1 MARARNRALRLAVVA
16 LSLLIGIAPAPPALA
31 QQAAPKPAP
40 ASTAGNSAEYA
51 RTIAAAMRAFN
62 LHHWDDALALFEQA
76 HGQKPNART
85 LRGMGQCQYELHH
98 YAAAASYLTQALIDS
113 RSPLPPDQ
121 RNATA
126 DLLARA
132 SAAVGNVELQITP
145 RDAELFIDGAR
156 VELPESSTLQL
167 DPGHHELSAKA
178 PGYELLIVQV
188 EVASG
193 SNSVTLA
200 LPASRRPVAMAAPKL
215 IAPPPTASP
224 AEAPRERR
232 PIKVGLAVTGALIG
246 VGGLVAAGATGLIAL
261 KKSDQLHD
269 ACPSNACPSEKRT
282 ELDDARKL
290 ALVSNVMWG
299 VGALGV
305 GVFLIGVLLPKKS
318 KQDDSATTV
327 QVGLGSVSLRGSF

>member
-1 MARARNRALRLAVVA
+1 MRHERSPTLSALTALA
-16 LSLLIGIAPAPPALA
+16 LLLGIATASLASA
-31 QQAAPKPAP
+31 QQAAPKPAA
-40 ASTAGNSAEYA
+40 ASSAEYA
-51 RTIAAAMRAFN
+51 RTMAAAQRAFN

-76 HGQKPNART
+76 HTQKPNART

-98 YAAAASYLTQALIDS
+98 YAAAASFLTQALIDS
-113 RSPLPPDQ
+113 RNPLPPEQ

-132 SAAVGNVELQITP
+132 SASVGNVELQITP
-145 RDAELFIDGAR
+145 RDAELYVDGAR
-156 VELPESSTLQL
+156 VDLPESGMLQL

-200 LPASRRPVAMAAPKL
+200 LPASRKPVALAPPKVIAPGP
-215 IAPPPTASP
+215 IAPPEEP
-224 AEAPRERR
+224 PRERR
-232 PIKVGLAVTGALIG
+232 PVKIGLAVTGAIIG
-246 VGGLVAAGATGLIAL
+246 VGGLVAAGATGLMAL

-269 ACPSNACPSEKRT
+269 ACPNDACPSEKRS

-290 ALVSNVMWG
+290 ALISNVMWG

-305 GVFLIGVLLPKKS
+305 GVFLIGVLLPNKHEK
-318 KQDDSATTV
+318 DDSAPTV
-327 QVGLGSVSLRGSF
+327 QVGLGNVSLRGSF